1 MVLHSAMP
9 KINISEEV
17 RNLIDSQPER
27 KEPLLLA
34 RDRVGMLL
42 IKEAAKARATKTPR
56 KK

>member
-9 KINISEEV
+9 KINISEDV